1 MSLATAQA
9 TDSTAGGSPTEK
21 YLQQE
26 CHRPNQIPVIMDLFF
41 DAKVDTKIC
50 QDSLALPFTG
60 TATTSGRSTT
70 IASGTT
76 LALSAILMPMSI
88 AATAA

>member
-1 MSLATAQA
+1 MSLAPAQA
-9 TDSTAGGSPTEK
+9 TDSTA
-21 YLQQE
+21 QQE
-26 CHRPNQIPVIMDLFF
+26 CHRPNQIPVIMGLFF

-70 IASGTT
+70 SASGTT
-76 LALSAILMPMSI
+76 LALSAFFFLPMSI